1 MEIETYEIE
10 LQNIHLYAYHGVM
23 PQENKIG
30 AWYTINLC
38 ATIDNMSC
46 IENDCI
52 ESTVNYADIYET
64 VCEEMKIK
72 SKLLEHVC
80 GRILSNL
87 FTRFPSITKINITL
101 IKETPPLGGDKL
113 SCAVKIRA
121 KR

>member
-1 MEIETYEIE
+1 MKIETYEIE

-23 PQENKIG
+23 PQENEIG
-30 AWYTINLC
+30 AWYTINLST
-38 ATIDNMSC
+38 TIDNTSC

-80 GRILSNL
+80 GRILSKL
-87 FTRFPSITKINITL
+87 FARFPSITKINITL

-113 SCAVKIRA
+113 SSAVKICA